1 MERRGIRTEKGDYN
15 RAIMEERSMMR
26 QVRARV
32 SNLHGWSRNNAKGR
46 TERIDKEVVRCLLQ
60 NNPRHTVAQKDR
72 RLKAVSYMEINR
84 IQTPADIHNKV
95 EGLNTRYYRLN
106 KAQQGAETEIRT
118 MTEHL
123 RMYEIWKHSW
133 RYQRKLERLN
143 LKRRKRFEQRHASK
157 LHAYRTAI
165 DYFAEHDLPMEDWNP
180 PRWKSRLEK
189 ACKERYDCECV
200 QTDVKKELECLE
212 TIRQAMNEMHRMQRR
227 VEYDRGER

>member
-1 MERRGIRTEKGDYN
+1 MTSFIVFTL
-15 RAIMEERSMMR
+15 
-26 QVRARV
+26 ARV
-32 SNLHGWSRNNAKGR
+32 TIFYRRFFNCSFRAP
-46 TERIDKEVVRCLLQ
+46 EVFSFARRECSTSAAQLFRAA
-60 NNPRHTVAQKDR
+60 RH
-72 RLKAVSYMEINR
+72 

-123 RMYEIWKHSW
+123 RMYELWQHSW

-143 LKRRKRFEQRHASK
+143 PKRRKRFEIRHASK

-165 DYFAEHDLPMEDWNP
+165 DYFAAHELSMEDWNP

-200 QTDVKKELECLE
+200 QTDIKKELECLE
-212 TIRQAMNEMHRMQRR
+212 TIRQAMNEMHRMQRQR
-227 VEYDRGER
+227 RPENDRGER